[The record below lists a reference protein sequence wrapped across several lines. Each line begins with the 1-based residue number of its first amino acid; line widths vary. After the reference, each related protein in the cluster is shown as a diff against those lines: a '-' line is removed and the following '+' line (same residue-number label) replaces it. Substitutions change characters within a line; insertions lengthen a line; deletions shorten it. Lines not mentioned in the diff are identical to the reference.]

1 MFWFF
6 LELLSFWQQ
15 HEHAAPVFDSAAAA
29 AAVTNHRAQQFV
41 NKSKHLP
48 WGYRAALFVFKPL
61 CSVPCSWVV
70 LLSFKH
76 LPSLLLWSFT
86 LPATSTEAHRW
97 DENVNQ
103 TPLIDWLDPPPL
115 PPPHPLAP
123 LCSPTQSSVPAL
135 LTTEGKR
142 NGCDLKGKSPNWG
155 FRFMLREGQ
164 GAVSP
169 YSYVLEEAVSGTK
182 QLTVVAAV
190 MQQTGMCFFLNYR

>member
-29 AAVTNHRAQQFV
+29 AAVTNHGAQQFV
-41 NKSKHLP
+41 NKSKRLP

-103 TPLIDWLDPPPL
+103 TPLIDWLDPPSAATS
-115 PPPHPLAP
+115 PPPGSPLQPYPELSA
-123 LCSPTQSSVPAL
+123 CPAHHR
-135 LTTEGKR
+135 G
-142 NGCDLKGKSPNWG
+142 
-155 FRFMLREGQ
+155 
-164 GAVSP
+164 
-169 YSYVLEEAVSGTK
+169 EEK
-182 QLTVVAAV
+182 WL
-190 MQQTGMCFFLNYR
+190 